1 MDGDD
6 NNENPPVED
15 GNVDDGA
22 AADQANEP
30 GVEDAQQ
37 PDAPEMPPADAQPLA
52 DPAAVGDMGQVPGGD
67 GFQPDGQG

>member
-6 NNENPPVED
+6 NNENQPVED

-22 AADQANEP
+22 AADQAMEP

-37 PDAPEMPPADAQPLA
+37 PDAPEMPPADSQPMG
-52 DPAAVGDMGQVPGGD
+52 DPAGLGDMGPVPRGD
-67 GFQPDGQG
+67 GMMGDGQG

>member
-22 AADQANEP
+22 AADQAMEP
-30 GVEDAQQ
+30 GADEGPQ
-37 PDAPEMPPADAQPLA
+37 PDAPEMPPADSAPMA
-52 DPAAVGDMGQVPGGD
+52 DPGDMGDMGPVPGGE
-67 GFQPDGQG
+67 GMMGDGQG